1 MSRYMSARFD
11 GLEAYVPGEQPQDMR
26 YVKLNTNESPFPP
39 SPEVRAAVN
48 AAEAERLNR
57 YPDPEGKVL
66 RARLAEMYGVEPD
79 NVFLANGSDELLFF
93 AFLAFCDGERPVAFP
108 SISYGF
114 YPVYAQLLRLPYTEV
129 PLREGFVLDPADYCG
144 LGKNIVI
151 ANPNAPT
158 GRAISTADIEEIVRS
173 NPDHVVL
180 IDEAYVDFGG
190 ESCLPLIHKYD
201 NLLVCQTFS
210 KFRSLAGGRLG
221 FALAGGG
228 LIADLEKIKYS
239 INSYNINRLTA
250 AAALATL
257 DSNGYYLENSK
268 KIQASR
274 AYAAAELDK
283 LGFET
288 LPSLANFIFT
298 RCPRME
304 GGALYQALK
313 AKGVLVRHW
322 DRPEISDW
330 LRVTIGTREQMD
342 IFLDKVREILK
353 EAG

>member
-158 GRAISTADIEEIVRS
+158 GRAISTADIEEVVRS

-210 KFRSLAGGRLG
+210 KFRSLAGE
-221 FALAGGG
+221 G

-257 DSNGYYLENSK
+257 DSNSYYLENSK

-274 AYAAAELDK
+274 AYTAAELDK

>member
-129 PLREGFVLDPADYCG
+129 DR
-144 LGKNIVI
+144 K
-151 ANPNAPT
+151 
-158 GRAISTADIEEIVRS
+158 STRLNS
-173 NPDHVVL
+173 SH
-180 IDEAYVDFGG
+180 
-190 ESCLPLIHKYD
+190 IH
-201 NLLVCQTFS
+201 
-210 KFRSLAGGRLG
+210 
-221 FALAGGG
+221 
-228 LIADLEKIKYS
+228 
-239 INSYNINRLTA
+239 
-250 AAALATL
+250 
-257 DSNGYYLENSK
+257 
-268 KIQASR
+268 
-274 AYAAAELDK
+274 
-283 LGFET
+283 
-288 LPSLANFIFT
+288 
-298 RCPRME
+298 
-304 GGALYQALK
+304 
-313 AKGVLVRHW
+313 
-322 DRPEISDW
+322 
-330 LRVTIGTREQMD
+330 
-342 IFLDKVREILK
+342 
-353 EAG
+353 